1 MDILTVGG
9 LLIGWGALIA
19 SVILDGGSMSGFVKL
34 SPFIL
39 VIFGSVGAASISMTM
54 EDLLQVPGVLKKA
67 FINKRKMAHAEIVQT
82 LVRFSQASRREGL
95 LVLEN
100 EANKTDDL
108 FLKKGLQLVVDGV
121 DMNNLKAIL
130 ETDITTLKHRHKIG
144 EEYFMKL
151 GGFGPTLGIIG
162 TVLGL
167 VHMLSN
173 LSEPGTMGPA
183 IASAFIATL
192 YGVSSANL
200 LYLPI
205 ANKLKTL
212 TDEEVLEK
220 RIILEGL
227 IALQAG
233 ENPTI
238 IEERLLSFIRPKK
251 RSSSRSKKAA

>member
-1 MDILTVGG
+1 MDIVTIGG
-9 LLIGWGALIA
+9 LGLGWAALII
-19 SVILDGGSMSGFVKL
+19 SVILDGGEMSGFVKL
-34 SPFIL
+34 APFIL
-39 VIFGSVGAASISMTM
+39 VFCGSIGAASISMTM
-54 EDLLQVPGVLKKA
+54 GDLLQVPSVLKKA
-67 FINKRKMAHAEIVQT
+67 FLNKRKMDHAEIVRT
-82 LVRFSQASRREGL
+82 LVRYSQASRREGL

-130 ETDITTLKHRHKIG
+130 ETDVATLKHRHKIG
-144 EEYFMKL
+144 EEFFMKL
-151 GGFGPTLGIIG
+151 GGFCPTLGIIG

-167 VHMLSN
+167 VHMLSS

-192 YGVSSANL
+192 YGVSAANL

-212 TDEEVLEK
+212 SDEEVLEK

-251 RSSSRSKKAA
+251 RVSTSKKAA